1 MRYPKYLSKGGT
13 IGLLAPSFGCGEG
26 DYRTAA
32 FENALNKWR
41 EMGYSLVL
49 GPNCYASEGVGISN
63 TPEKCGQEV
72 MDSFLSEKSDCLISC
87 GGGELMCEILP
98 YVDFGKLAGAAP
110 KWFMGY
116 SDNTNLTY
124 LLATL
129 ADTASVYGPCA
140 GTFGMEPWHEA
151 LYDAFGILTG
161 EKAAAQSGNMGAAM
175 ESDAEKENAYRK
187 GEERTVKQPDGGER
201 TIKQSDGGERT
212 IRQSDGGERT
222 IKQSDGRERTVM
234 QPDGGRI
241 VMETGRRL
249 ACGRT
254 AAGDRVTVGGYAG
267 WEKESLKGAENPL
280 APYHLTETRTLRTYV
295 GREQVSAVP
304 AFSGRLLGGCL
315 DCLVNLLGTRF
326 DRTREFVE
334 HYQEDGIIWFLE
346 ACDLNVFSIRRAM
359 WQMEEAGWLRHVKG
373 FLIGRPL
380 NGAPMMNLDA
390 CGAVLEVAGRKN
402 VPVVMD
408 VDLGHLPPMM
418 PLVVGSMADVAVKGN
433 DIRIEMRF
441 V

>member
-1 MRYPKYLSKGGT
+1 MRYPKFLHKGGT
-13 IGLLAPSFGCGEG
+13 IGFMAPSFGFAEG
-26 DYRTAA
+26 DYRTVS
-32 FENALNKWR
+32 FENALKKWR

-49 GPNCYASEGVGISN
+49 GPNCHASEGVGISN
-63 TPEKCGQEV
+63 TPEKCGREV
-72 MDSFLSEKSDCLISC
+72 MDSFLSKESDCLISC

-98 YVDFGKLAGAAP
+98 YVDFGKLAEAEP

-140 GTFGMEPWHEA
+140 GTFGMEPWHES

-161 EKAAAQSGNMGAAM
+161 EKAEVGAEA
-175 ESDAEKENAYRK
+175 R
-187 GEERTVKQPDGGER
+187 G
-201 TIKQSDGGERT
+201 
-212 IRQSDGGERT
+212 
-222 IKQSDGRERTVM
+222 
-234 QPDGGRI
+234 
-241 VMETGRRL
+241 
-249 ACGRT
+249 C
-254 AAGDRVTVGGYAG
+254 RVTVGGYSG
-267 WEKESLKGAENPL
+267 WEKESLKGPENPL
-280 APYHLTETRTLRTYV
+280 APYHLTEARTHCVYV
-295 GREQVSAVP
+295 GREQTSAEL

-326 DRTREFVE
+326 DKTREFVE
-334 HYQEDGIIWFLE
+334 RYREDGIIWFLE

-359 WQMEEAGWLRHVKG
+359 WQMEEAGWLTAVKG

-390 CGAVLEVAGRKN
+390 HGAVLEVAGRKN

-418 PLVVGSMADVAVKGN
+418 PLISGSLAAVTYEGQKISVEMAL
-433 DIRIEMRF
+433 R
-441 V
+441 